1 MSTYMQYICSL
12 SLFPSL
18 SLSRARSAFPCGP
31 REPVTPSLDC
41 AADGPADPFSEGTMA
56 LSAAAGRGPVTP
68 ASFGGF
74 PVLADVPR
82 SCRPSIACRRAQE
95 CYRARSHT
103 HKHPND
109 AGKPLYVLIKHA
121 QPLHGVP
128 GLHDR
133 LCLCVC
139 VCVCVSVNVYMY

>member
-1 MSTYMQYICSL
+1 
-12 SLFPSL
+12 
-18 SLSRARSAFPCGP
+18 
-31 REPVTPSLDC
+31 
-41 AADGPADPFSEGTMA
+41 MA

-68 ASFGGF
+68 SSFGGF
-74 PVLADVPR
+74 PVFADAPR
-82 SCRPSIACRRAQE
+82 SCRPAIACRRAQE